1 VSRRSGLGRGLAA
14 LIPPSEP
21 DDRRDPAAD
30 DDLSGE
36 VSASSGVDDPTA
48 PALEAP
54 NEAGGPST
62 TGTRS
67 DPDPDEDAPS
77 PPGASAAAPLGAA
90 GSGTLV
96 GPTREGLR
104 NQRLRDGT
112 EGASEVISET
122 DEPVPPA
129 ARTPAPGAATG
140 PSDADEPDVV
150 VPPAVAPGAGAH
162 GTATGH
168 QPSDASDASGDVAH
182 VPPAAATLAEVAPGS
197 IVPNPRQPR
206 EVFDPDELAHLATSL
221 ADVGILQPLVVRP
234 LEDGGYELVAGER
247 RLRAAMLAGL
257 NTVPVVIRHTDDAD
271 LLKEALV
278 ENIHRVQ
285 LNPLEEGAAYQQL
298 LEEFGVTQEEL
309 ATRLGRSRPSISNAI
324 RLLQLPS
331 GVQRRVASGVLSA
344 GHAKVLLAIEDPDQ
358 QVRLA
363 DRIVA
368 EGMSVRATEELVRLR
383 LLDEPSRPAA
393 ARRGPVTAPGLVEL
407 QDDLSDAL
415 DARVR
420 ISMGAKRGR
429 LAIEFGSVDD
439 LERIVSVIANGLEG
453 SREVA
458 PVPPA
463 IREGTAPEH
472 G

>member
-1 VSRRSGLGRGLAA
+1 MSRRSGLGRGLAA

-21 DDRRDPAAD
+21 DDRGDPAAD

-36 VSASSGVDDPTA
+36 ASASSVVDDPTA
-48 PALEAP
+48 PPLAAP
-54 NEAGGPST
+54 DEAGGPST
-62 TGTRS
+62 TETRS
-67 DPDPDEDAPS
+67 EPDLDEDAPS
-77 PPGASAAAPLGAA
+77 PPGASVAVPLGAA
-90 GSGTLV
+90 GLDTLA

-104 NQRLRDGT
+104 GEQQRDGT
-112 EGASEVISET
+112 ESASEVISEA
-122 DEPVPPA
+122 DEPAPPA
-129 ARTPAPGAATG
+129 ARTPAPGAATV
-140 PSDADEPDVV
+140 PSDADEPGVV
-150 VPPAVAPGAGAH
+150 VPPAVGPGAGAH
-162 GTATGH
+162 GTATRH
-168 QPSDASDASGDVAH
+168 QPSDASGDVAH

-221 ADVGILQPLVVRP
+221 ADVGILQPVVVRS

-257 NTVPVVIRHTDDAD
+257 DTVPVVIRHTDDAD

-383 LLDEPSRPAA
+383 LLDEPSRPSAS
-393 ARRGPVTAPGLVEL
+393 RRGPVTAPGLVEL

-463 IREGTAPEH
+463 IREGTAHEH